1 MILSI
6 EDARN
11 ALRVDGDFNDDIIIP
26 LVEAIPNYLY
36 ITTGRDWL
44 DEPVQ
49 PLAQTTAKFILQLWF
64 DPQTQDSERLKRT
77 IDSLLGALHALE
89 VSTMAKAYHEHF
101 INQQNGKSAR
111 IATWHHRI
119 IYVNDVEM

>member
-1 MILSI
+1 MIISI

-11 ALRVDGDFNDDIIIP
+11 TLRVDGDFNDEIIIP

-36 ITTGRDWL
+36 LTTGRGWL

-77 IDSLLGALHALE
+77 IDSLLVSLTALGRE
-89 VSTMAKAYHEHF
+89 YNE
-101 INQQNGKSAR
+101 
-111 IATWHHRI
+111 
-119 IYVNDVEM
+119 